1 MMLATTPDESGWSK
15 NSYDELGFE
24 SLTFTLDP
32 ISQGAP
38 PSGLVGYVANGQ
50 VVLYWWGSAYAT
62 SYNVKR
68 STVSGGPYTTI
79 ATNITDPLVYYDN
92 PPRGTYYYVVTV
104 NATGTVSTSEVKVVA
119 NNQALWTYYTFD
131 QNSTSSVVDSSG
143 NGNTATLVGGASIV
157 PGIIGNA
164 VSLKGNGSYV
174 RLPVG
179 IQCGLSDFTISAWV
193 YMNSI
198 TNWMRLFDFGF
209 GEERYMFF
217 TVQSGSGSS
226 FQVGK

>member
-1 MMLATTPDESGWSK
+1 MLTETPDGNGLSGS
-15 NSYDELGFE
+15 SYDQLGFE

-38 PSGLVGYVANGQ
+38 PSGLVGHLVNGQ
-50 VVLYWWGSAYAT
+50 VELYWWGSAYAT

-68 STVSGGPYTTI
+68 GTVSGGPYTTI

-104 NATGTVSTSEVKVVA
+104 NATGTVSSSEVKVVA
-119 NNQALWTYYTFD
+119 NNLTLWTYYTFD
-131 QNSTSSVVDSSG
+131 QNSVSSVDSSG

-157 PGIIGNA
+157 PGIVGNA
-164 VSLKGNGSYV
+164 VSLSGNGSYV
-174 RLPVG
+174 SLPVG
-179 IQCGLSDFTISAWV
+179 IQCGLTDFTITAWV

-198 TNWMRLFDFGF
+198 SSWMRLFDFGF
-209 GEERYMFF
+209 GTMRYMMF

-226 FQVGK
+226 FQVGN

>member
-1 MMLATTPDESGWSK
+1 MLAATPDGSALGR
-15 NSYDELGFE
+15 NSYDELGLE
-24 SLTFTLDP
+24 SLTFTRDP

-38 PSGLVGYVANGQ
+38 PSGLVGHLVNGQ

-68 STVSGGPYTTI
+68 GTVSGGPYTTI

-104 NATGTVSTSEVKVVA
+104 NATGTVSSREVKVVA
-119 NNQALWTYYTFD
+119 NNRALWTYYTFD
-131 QNSTSSVVDSSG
+131 ENSVSSVDSSG

-157 PGIIGNA
+157 PGIVGNA
-164 VSLKGNGSYV
+164 VSMSGNGSYV

-179 IQCGLSDFTISAWV
+179 IQCGLSDFTITAWV
-193 YMNSI
+193 YMNSV
-198 TNWMRLFDFGF
+198 NNGMRLFDFGF
-209 GEERYMFF
+209 GTNRYMMF
-217 TVQSGSGSS
+217 TVQSGSGSI

>member
-1 MMLATTPDESGWSK
+1 MMLAATPDANACSSGGC
-15 NSYDELGFE
+15 DQLGVE

-68 STVSGGPYTTI
+68 GIVSGGPYTTI

-104 NATGTVSTSEVKVVA
+104 NATGTVSSSEVKVVA

-164 VSLKGNGSYV
+164 VSLYGNGSYV

-179 IQCGLSDFTISAWV
+179 IQCGLVDFTISAWV

-198 TNWMRLFDFGF
+198 SNWMRLFDFGF
-209 GEERYMFF
+209 GNERYTFF
-217 TVQSGSGSS
+217 SVQTGSGSAFKVS
-226 FQVGK
+226 K